1 MIKIFVILKYILTK
15 KKTMKIIKYLFI
27 LQILLVSISCS
38 RISTPKPEA
47 VVKSKLQEIIDQ
59 GVLKVVTDFN
69 SSSYFIYRGQ
79 PMGYQYDMLQELANH
94 LGVRLEVL
102 VNNKTEEKFK
112 LLEEGKVDLIAA
124 NLAVTKERRQRM
136 DFTVAHTQTRQV
148 LIQRKPITWSNRGM
162 GVFQDSLIRSQ
173 VSLAQKEVYVPR
185 NSPFAQ
191 RLHSLSD
198 EIGDSIKIIEVDESV
213 ESLVEKV
220 AKGEIKYT
228 VSDYIE
234 ARVYENY
241 YSNLDIETPL
251 SFSQNLAWAVP
262 KGSDDLKN
270 VINVWLT
277 DFKKSKKYALLY
289 RKYFQNKRSAE
300 FFDKDFF
307 ANISGKISPYDAM
320 IKECSEKIG
329 WDWRLVASVIYQESR
344 FNPQAKSWAGAYGL
358 MQLMPNTAQRFGV
371 TQGSPPIQHIKAGVM
386 FLQWLDN
393 KLTDIKDPAERQKF
407 VLASYNIGLGH
418 VLDARALA
426 AKNGKDPNV
435 WDGSV
440 VDFLLSKS
448 DPNVYS
454 DPVVKYGYCR
464 GTETNKYVAEV
475 IQRYEHYKN
484 LIKR

>member
-1 MIKIFVILKYILTK
+1 
-15 KKTMKIIKYLFI
+15 MKIKNYIFI
-27 LQILLVSISCS
+27 IQVLLVTISCS
-38 RISTPKPEA
+38 RVSPPKPE
-47 VVKSKLQEIIDQ
+47 VKTKSKLQEVIDQ

-69 SSSYFIYRGQ
+69 STSYFIYRGQ

-102 VNNKTEEKFK
+102 VNNNLEEKFK

-124 NLAVTKERRQRM
+124 NLSITKERRQRM

-148 LIQRKPITWSNRGM
+148 LVQRKPISWSNKGM
-162 GVFQDSLIRSQ
+162 GIYQDSLIRSQ
-173 VSLAQKEVYVPR
+173 VSLAQKEIYVPR
-185 NSPFAQ
+185 NSPYSR
-191 RLHSLSD
+191 RLRNLSD
-198 EIGDSIKIIEVDESV
+198 EIGDSIKIIEVDEGV

-220 AKGEIKYT
+220 SKGEINYT
-228 VSDYIE
+228 VSDEIE
-234 ARVYENY
+234 ARVYESY

-277 DFKKSKKYALLY
+277 DFKKSKKFALLY
-289 RKYFQNKRSAE
+289 RKYFQNKRSADI
-300 FFDKDFF
+300 FDKDFF

-358 MQLMPNTAQRFGV
+358 MQLMPNTAIRFGV
-371 TQGSPPIQHIKAGVM
+371 TQVSPPIQQIRAGVN
-386 FLQWLDN
+386 FLQWLD
-393 KLTDIKDPAERQKF
+393 KRLIDIKDPYERQKF
-407 VLASYNIGLGH
+407 VLAAYNIGLGH

-426 AKNGKDPNV
+426 SKNRKDPNV
-435 WDGSV
+435 WEGSV

-448 DPNVYS
+448 DPQFYT

-484 LIKR
+484 LVKR